1 MSRVLVSFLGTSR
14 PEKTD
19 SGYRQYRRA
28 KYTFPDG
35 ECIES
40 SFVALALKKHYQI
53 DKIILIGTPKSMWE
67 EVYYAFSGCI
77 DDVYAEI
84 GEFCES
90 ANHKTK
96 LDDFPHINEIEKS
109 LGNGSKVVLV
119 NYGLDSRE
127 MDENSKKVLSLEQF
141 LEPND
146 ELFVDITHS
155 FRSLPLLLMN
165 SLIFLRNVSSKRISI
180 CSISYGMLDI
190 TQEMGRTP
198 VIEMKSILE
207 INDWISGA
215 SEFMGSGNAYKIA
228 DLLDGNAAATQSD
241 LYAAKVLR
249 EFSDVLNF
257 NYIGAIQEQVKN
269 IRKINFEQ
277 MSEYGRLIAKP
288 IVDAF
293 LDRFKR
299 AKLLSQYQYYLAEFQ
314 FAQRHYA
321 AASLCLSEAYV
332 SFMAECV
339 AYKVDDKQD
348 RLRAKNLLIGKC
360 GKQNL
365 VDPFFENNC
374 SYLKKNGALLLG
386 KKALGVMQ
394 PCDESQLLKLSLRKC
409 YTDVTD
415 IRNEVAHS
423 LKGDYSLDTMI
434 KTIRDNLQYVKPYIV
449 PDRRK

>member
-28 KYTFPDG
+28 NYAFPDG
-35 ECIES
+35 ERIES
-40 SFVALALKKHYQI
+40 SFVALALKQHYHI
-53 DKIILIGTPKSMWE
+53 DKVVLIGTPKSMWE
-67 EVYYAFSGCI
+67 EVYYAFSGNI
-77 DDVYAEI
+77 DDTYTEI
-84 GEFCES
+84 GDFCET
-90 ANHKTK
+90 ANHDTNI
-96 LDDFPHINEIEKS
+96 DEFPHKDELENS
-109 LGNGSKVVLV
+109 LGEGSKVVLV
-119 NYGLDSRE
+119 KYGLNSSE
-127 MDENSKKVLSLEQF
+127 MDENSRKVLALEQY
-141 LEPND
+141 LEVGD

-165 SLIFLRNVSSKRISI
+165 SLIYLRNVSSKDIAIR
-180 CSISYGMLDI
+180 SISYGMLDI
-190 TQEMGRTP
+190 TQEMGLTP

-228 DLLDGNAAATQSD
+228 DLLDGNAVATQSD

-257 NYIGAIQEQVKN
+257 NYIGAIQEQVRN
-269 IRKINFEQ
+269 IRKIDFEH
-277 MSEYGRLIAKP
+277 MSEYGRLIAKSV
-288 IVDAF
+288 VDAF

-314 FAQRHYA
+314 FVQKHYA
-321 AASLCLSEAYV
+321 AAALCLSEAYV
-332 SFMAECV
+332 SFMAECAGYNV
-339 AYKVDDKQD
+339 EDKQD
-348 RLRAKNLLIGKC
+348 RLGAKNLLVGKC
-360 GKQNL
+360 GKQSL

-374 SYLKKNGALLLG
+374 NSLKKNRALLLSED
-386 KKALGVMQ
+386 ALGVCQ
-394 PCDESQLLKLSLRKC
+394 RCDDAQLLKLSLRKC
-409 YTDVTD
+409 YIDVTD

-423 LKGDYSLDTMI
+423 LKGEYSLEKMI
-434 KTIRDNLQYVKPYIV
+434 DTIRTNLQNVKPYIV

>member
-1 MSRVLVSFLGTSR
+1 MSKVLVSFLGTSR

-28 KYTFPDG
+28 NYVFPDG
-35 ECIES
+35 ERIES

-67 EVYYAFSGCI
+67 EVYYAFSGNL
-77 DDVYAEI
+77 DDTYTEI
-84 GEFCES
+84 GEFCEA
-90 ANHKTK
+90 ANHCTK
-96 LDDFPHINEIEKS
+96 LEDFPHIDEIESS
-109 LGNGSKVVLV
+109 LGYGSKVILV
-119 NYGLDSRE
+119 HYGLDSNE
-127 MDENSKKVLSLEQF
+127 MNENSKKVLSLEQF
-141 LEPND
+141 LEQDD

-165 SLIFLRNVSSKRISI
+165 SLIFLRNVSQKNISI
-180 CSISYGMLDI
+180 QSISYGMLDI
-190 TQEMGRTP
+190 TQEMGKTP

-215 SEFMGSGNAYKIA
+215 SEFMGSGNAYRIA
-228 DLLDGNAAATQSD
+228 DLLDANVVATPSD
-241 LYAAKVLR
+241 HYAAKILR

-269 IRKINFEQ
+269 IRKIDFEQ

-299 AKLLSQYQYYLAEFQ
+299 AKLLSQFQYYLAEFQ

-339 AYKVDDKQD
+339 AYKVDDKQN
-348 RLRAKNLLIGKC
+348 RSMAKNLLTGKC
-360 GKQNL
+360 GKQSL

-374 SYLKKNGALLLG
+374 NSLKKNGALLLG
-386 KKALGVMQ
+386 REALGVVQ
-394 PCDESQLLKLSLRKC
+394 PCSEAQLLKLSLRKC

-423 LKGDYSLDTMI
+423 LKGEYSLATMI
-434 KTIRDNLQYVKPYIV
+434 KTIGDNLRYLKPYIV